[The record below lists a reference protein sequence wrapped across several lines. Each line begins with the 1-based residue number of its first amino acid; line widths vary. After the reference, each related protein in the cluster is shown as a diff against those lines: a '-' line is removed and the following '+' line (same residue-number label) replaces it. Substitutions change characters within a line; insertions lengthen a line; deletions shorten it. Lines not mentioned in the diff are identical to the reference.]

1 MGPAV
6 FVASHEGIE
15 PLGNQHGA
23 DGDVH
28 QVHLLL
34 LLEFPEPLSQFLDPH
49 EVQDVLQV
57 HAAAE
62 PGLEGLEEGAPLLFE
77 EDVHAGL

>member
-6 FVASHEGIE
+6 FVSSHKGIE
-15 PLGNQHGA
+15 SLGNQHGA

-28 QVHLLL
+28 EVHLLL
-34 LLEFPEPLSQFLDPH
+34 LLERAEPLSQFLHPH
-49 EVQDVLQV
+49 EIQDVLQV

-62 PGLEGLEEGAPLLFE
+62 PGLEGLEEVAPLLFE
-77 EDVHAGL
+77 KDVHAGL